1 MVLAWDKQGSL
12 WTQLH
17 TWCIHSFPSSRV
29 AGPLVGE
36 VLQIIGGV
44 KGQGVT
50 ITLVNKLNEY
60 IVKRRHRAL
69 LKDQQFYL
77 FFSFLFDFISKLC
90 SLLSYNISFLVESYY
105 MFISYG
111 SQQKVQGREQ

>member
-1 MVLAWDKQGSL
+1 M
-12 WTQLH
+12 
-17 TWCIHSFPSSRV
+17 
-29 AGPLVGE
+29 GE

-90 SLLSYNISFLVESYY
+90 SLLSYNFSFLVESYY